1 MPPAAARRPPSWLRL
16 TRRWIGSV
24 LFSILAGAACA
35 ESDAPPV
42 GVGLAQF
49 GVQRWTAADGLDGNW
64 VRGLAVDADGTLWV
78 ATSYGLSRFDG
89 HAFSRLR
96 GASGDPA
103 EWGVSVLALGVDG
116 GVSVGAQYAGVI
128 EVRAPTGRASI
139 RPPRLT
145 DHEVHAIA
153 YDRNGTLWAGTNAGL
168 WAFDNDGG
176 AGVAVAPDDAAL
188 SAEVRTITRAA
199 DGALWARTAQHG
211 LWRIE
216 GRTAVRMPDL
226 DSCIGYGFAIGADD
240 ERFMSCRAGVW
251 RWDGRSG
258 AWTAISSAFGVGPI
272 HLDRRGDL
280 WFGSREGLVRW
291 SQGRIELLSP
301 ERGLGDWRVRA
312 IAEDARG
319 DLWFGTFSG
328 GLARLHRGPVRTYG
342 TTEGLPIDATTAVL
356 AEDGGGL
363 WIGALAGGLRH
374 FHPERGPGMLWGP
387 EQGLPGE
394 TAWALAQDPRTPGAL
409 WVGADRGLAWLS
421 EGQLAANGPQGE
433 RYSGIVHT
441 LYPDP
446 AEPDTL
452 WLSGADTGAIA
463 LRGANRF
470 VHDERR
476 GLPVGRVRVFLR
488 DHRGRMLAG
497 GHEGLFVLEGDGWRR
512 FDPGGVQLTGVTALA
527 EEADGRL
534 WVASDRQGLL
544 SIDGGDAHIWGL
556 AEGLPFSPIHS
567 IEFDRQGGLWLSGN
581 EGLAR
586 IRLADHARW
595 AGGASSAIPIE
606 RIGRRDGLREPE
618 CNGWGAPASTQ
629 LADGRLVYPTIA
641 GIGLVDPDALP
652 SVGLSPSEIFIR
664 EAWAGTRALDPSAG
678 LVLRRDERALRITF
692 SAVELLR
699 PEAVAFRYRL
709 GGVDPDWITAGRAR
723 EAAWSPL
730 PPGEFLFELQARL
743 PGQPWVDVAR
753 PIDVSV
759 RPQMWQSSYLRALAA
774 ALVLLAAIAAVRWR
788 INIERAHT
796 LVVMQDRDRLRRS
809 RAEARALSEQVL
821 RAQEDERQ
829 RLAREIHDD
838 LSQQLA
844 GLSMLA
850 WSTAQAAAREPG
862 VNRHVALED
871 LAYGIEQLAREVQS
885 LSHDLHPPA
894 LDALGL
900 AAALR
905 GECATFTNRTG
916 LAVRFVEVGAVIDAP
931 AEVALATYRIAQEA
945 LRNCLNHSGAREV
958 EVRLHGGQ
966 EELSLAISDDG
977 VGFDPDVAARS
988 GIGLSSMRER
998 ARLAG
1003 ISFSNDSQ
1011 PGAGTRILL
1020 RWQPPSQA

>member
-1 MPPAAARRPPSWLRL
+1 MPSAAARRPPSWFRL
-16 TRRWIGSV
+16 TWRWIGPA

-64 VRGLAVDADGTLWV
+64 VRGVAVDADGTLWV

-89 HAFSRLR
+89 HVFSPVR
-96 GASGDPA
+96 GAPGDRSR
-103 EWGVSVLALGVDG
+103 WGVSALALGVDG
-116 GVSVGAQYAGVI
+116 GVYVGSQYGGVT
-128 EVRAPTGRASI
+128 EVRAPIGRASI
-139 RPPRLT
+139 RPPRVT

-153 YDRNGTLWAGTNAGL
+153 YDRDGALWVGTNAGL
-168 WAFDNDGG
+168 WVFDEDSD
-176 AGVAVAPDDAAL
+176 AGVVIAPDAAAVAAV
-188 SAEVRTITRAA
+188 VRTITRAA
-199 DGALWARTAQHG
+199 DGALWARTALHG

-216 GRTAVRMPDL
+216 GRAAVRMPDL
-226 DSCIGYGFAIGADD
+226 DNCIGYGLAIGAED
-240 ERFMSCRAGVW
+240 ERFMSCREGVW

-291 SQGRIELLSP
+291 SQGRSELLSP

-312 IAEDARG
+312 IAEDPRG

-328 GLARLHRGPVRTYG
+328 GLTRLHRGPVRSYG
-342 TTEGLPIDATTAVL
+342 ATEGLPIAGTTAVL
-356 AEDGGGL
+356 AGDGGGL

-374 FHPERGPGMLWGP
+374 FHPERGPGRQWGP
-387 EQGLPGE
+387 QQGLPGE
-394 TAWALAQDPRTPGAL
+394 TAWALAYDPRTPGAL
-409 WVGADRGLAWLS
+409 WVGADLGLAWLS
-421 EGQLAANGPQGE
+421 EGQLAAHGPHGE
-433 RYSGIVHT
+433 HYTGIVHT

-446 AEPDTL
+446 VDPDTL

-463 LRGANRF
+463 LRGANRA

-476 GLPVGRVRVFLR
+476 GLPVKRVRAFLR
-488 DHRGRMLAG
+488 DHLGRMLAG
-497 GHEGLFVLEGDGWRR
+497 GHEGLFMLEGDRWRR
-512 FDPGGVQLTGVTALA
+512 LDLGAGQLTGVTALA
-527 EEADGRL
+527 EDAGGRL

-544 SIDGGDAHIWGL
+544 SIDGSDVHVWGR
-556 AEGLPFSPIHS
+556 AEGPPFSPIHS
-567 IEFDRQGGLWLSGN
+567 IEFDRMGGLWMSGS

-595 AGGASSAIPIE
+595 ASGTLSVIPIE

-618 CNGWGAPASTQ
+618 CNGWGTPASTQ

-641 GIGLVDPDALP
+641 GIGVVDPEALP
-652 SVGLSPSEIFIR
+652 SVGLSPSEIYIR
-664 EAWAGTRALDPSAG
+664 EAWAGTRALDLSAG
-678 LVLRRDERALRITF
+678 LVLRREERALRITF

-709 GGVDPDWITAGRAR
+709 GGVDRDWIAAGRAR

-743 PGQPWVDVAR
+743 PGQPWVDLAR

-774 ALVLLAAIAAVRWR
+774 ALVLLAVIAAVRWR
-788 INIERAHT
+788 INVERAHT

-850 WSTAQAAAREPG
+850 WSTAQAAAREPS
-862 VNRHVALED
+862 VNRHAALED

-885 LSHDLHPPA
+885 LSRELHPPA

-905 GECATFTNRTG
+905 GECASFATRTG
-916 LAVRFVEVGAVIDAP
+916 LALRFVDAGAPIDAP
-931 AEVALATYRIAQEA
+931 AEVTLAVYRIAQEA
-945 LRNCLNHSGAREV
+945 LRNCLRHASAGEV
-958 EVRLHGGQ
+958 VVRLHGGPD
-966 EELSLAISDDG
+966 EISLAISDDG
-977 VGFDPDVAARS
+977 VGFDPEAAAGP

-1003 ISFSNDSQ
+1003 INLSIDSQ
-1011 PGAGTRILL
+1011 PGVGTRILVSW
-1020 RWQPPSQA
+1020 RPAVQS